1 MGVVRACVGLR
12 SIAGDVSG
20 SQASVSRR
28 RPQREHVATMLG
40 SDMADSGGDVARG
53 LHQLL
58 SGAVQEIVGPRGGA
72 GRGGAPRL
80 RQLGTGK
87 WPRDYT

>member
-1 MGVVRACVGLR
+1 
-12 SIAGDVSG
+12 
-20 SQASVSRR
+20 
-28 RPQREHVATMLG
+28 MLG